1 MVTSGNNI
9 LDILTR
15 PTTLSIATPDTKLP
29 SKKPARRR
37 KKKRRPM
44 SEYRPPSPFSP
55 KPDYKSM
62 ELDQIKKHA
71 MQYGLSVG
79 LAKGRLIKILDEI
92 YHVTH
97 QYETDS
103 DFEWEAR
110 GTDAPK
116 EPLHRKNPPHTPPT
130 PAIIPE
136 AKKVKK
142 RPPIHQMSSSDEADE
157 PIATPPTTQKP
168 TFIPTADPPEE
179 EEDNDDDDDANHEGR
194 FLELTVYELSS
205 STASSHSASISGTP
219 PTRPADGHQS
229 DSKSKISR
237 RLIFTPRGSLIE
249 LAFRITR
256 FSCFQSNDFK
266 TQAQISKQTVHIYL
280 RF

>member
-1 MVTSGNNI
+1 
-9 LDILTR
+9 
-15 PTTLSIATPDTKLP
+15 
-29 SKKPARRR
+29 
-37 KKKRRPM
+37 M

-79 LAKGRLIKILDEI
+79 QTKGRLVKILDEI
-92 YHVTH
+92 YHATH

-103 DFEWEAR
+103 DFEWEVAAK
-110 GTDAPK
+110 GTDALK
-116 EPLHRKNPPHTPPT
+116 EPSHRKNPPHTPPT
-130 PAIIPE
+130 PAMIPE

-157 PIATPPTTQKP
+157 PIVTPPTTQKP
-168 TFIPTADPPEE
+168 ALASTADQSEE
-179 EEDNDDDDDANHEGR
+179 DDDDEEDANHEGR

-219 PTRPADGHQS
+219 PMRPADGHQN
-229 DSKSKISR
+229 DSKSEI
-237 RLIFTPRGSLIE
+237 P
-249 LAFRITR
+249 
-256 FSCFQSNDFK
+256 N
-266 TQAQISKQTVHIYL
+266 
-280 RF
+280 